1 MIFGTPVERVMA
13 YIISR
18 RTQMIQIAKFQR
30 GSTVITLP
38 NQLVMNNAAET
49 RKAIRDLIDAGS
61 HRLVLDL
68 EPVGFIDSS
77 GLSVLVSTLKAVQAN
92 QGEVVLLRPND
103 NVRSLMEL
111 TRLHQVF
118 EIFEDRDAA
127 VHRLS

>member
-1 MIFGTPVERVMA
+1 
-13 YIISR
+13 
-18 RTQMIQIAKFQR
+18 MIQIAKFQR